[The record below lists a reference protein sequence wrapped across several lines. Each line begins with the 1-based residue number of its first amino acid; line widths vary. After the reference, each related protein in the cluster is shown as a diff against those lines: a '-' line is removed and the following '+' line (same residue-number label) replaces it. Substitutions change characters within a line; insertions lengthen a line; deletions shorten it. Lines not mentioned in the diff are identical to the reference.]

1 MLLLLV
7 VVDGRDERNGK
18 RVVEMSEAERL
29 LDE

>member
-1 MLLLLV
+1 MLLL

-18 RVVEMSEAERL
+18 GVVEMSEAERL